1 MGHVRIFG
9 TALIAGAAWAGCI
22 NTSVGD
28 GGAGGSGGIPT
39 VSGAGGSQP
48 VYMPPRCGQTCQD
61 YLVGLAL
68 DDTVW
73 LLYNQNIAGMPAG
86 ANDKSATCPLGGT
99 AHITGTTAVASNGI
113 TTLHLVFDLSSCQNS
128 GSLFSLTFT
137 GSVSM
142 DGTFQNAATKFTS
155 VTFSASS
162 LQATG
167 SLKIYDDPAIGETCD
182 VAETQQDSS
191 GSGTIDG
198 RVCGREFSSANA
210 LSVSTSS
217 GSGGSGGNGGGTGAA
232 GAGGSIGISGG
243 GGAAGSIVTGGLGCP
258 SPYEGTYIGQFAY
271 DWVTTGPTPTMGSS
285 SFNLTVTLACIAAAN
300 GSATLTVTHANASDP
315 YFGCTVGGCTPSQGS
330 VAALPA
336 SPPTTPSSPSQSG
349 QGIVVLFPNG
359 ASLATENGPGNLNVT
374 SSGQIL
380 SNALSGSTS
389 TWSAVNLNSA
399 STFPGDSSRSVVSFK
414 SWSLSK
420 SAL

>member
-1 MGHVRIFG
+1 MGHVRILG
-9 TALIAGAAWAGCI
+9 MALIAGSAWAGCI

-28 GGAGGSGGIPT
+28 SGAGGGGGTT
-39 VSGAGGSQP
+39 VNGAGGSQS

-68 DDTVW
+68 DDTIW
-73 LLYNQNIAGMPAG
+73 LLYNQNVAGMPAG

-113 TTLHLVFDLSSCQNS
+113 TTLHLVFDLSSCANS

-162 LQATG
+162 LQTTG
-167 SLKIYDDPAIGETCD
+167 SLKFYDDPSIGETCA

-191 GSGTIDG
+191 SSETIDG
-198 RVCGREFSSANA
+198 RVCGREFSSATA
-210 LSVSTSS
+210 LN
-217 GSGGSGGNGGGTGAA
+217 GSAGGGSGGASGTGGGAGAG
-232 GAGGSIGISGG
+232 GAGGSIGVSGG
-243 GGAAGSIVTGGLGCP
+243 GGAAGSIPTGGVGCP
-258 SPYEGTYIGQFAY
+258 SPYDGTYIGQFAY
-271 DWVTTGPTPTMGSS
+271 DWVTMGPMPTMGSS
-285 SFNLTVTLACIAAAN
+285 SFNLTVTLACIATAN
-300 GSATLTVTHANASDP
+300 GSAALTVTHANASDP
-315 YFGCTVGGCTPSQGS
+315 FFGCAVAGCTPLQGS

-359 ASLATENGPGNLNVT
+359 ASLATQNGAGNLNVT
-374 SSGQIL
+374 SGGQIL
-380 SNALSGSTS
+380 SNTFTGSIS
-389 TWSAVNLNSA
+389 TWSAVNSNA
-399 STFPGDSSRSVVSFK
+399 AFPNDGSRSVVSYK